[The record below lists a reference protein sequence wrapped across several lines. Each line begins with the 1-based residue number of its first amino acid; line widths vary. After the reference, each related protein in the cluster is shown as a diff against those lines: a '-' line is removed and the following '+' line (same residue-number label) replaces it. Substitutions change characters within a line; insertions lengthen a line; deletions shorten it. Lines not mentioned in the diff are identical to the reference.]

1 MEHSI
6 ITQILALTM
15 VLSTPQPYSQWPCPQ
30 KYHYMVLLIQTN
42 VQMILFIKSPIA
54 TNTNSLPS
62 HLHRATTAA
71 CGQPLWCALLYH
83 ITHLGGGHSHQLTL

>member
-6 ITQILALTM
+6 TTQILALTM

-54 TNTNSLPS
+54 TNTTSLPS
-62 HLHRATTAA
+62 HLHRATAAA
-71 CGQPLWCALLYH
+71 CVQPLWCALLYH